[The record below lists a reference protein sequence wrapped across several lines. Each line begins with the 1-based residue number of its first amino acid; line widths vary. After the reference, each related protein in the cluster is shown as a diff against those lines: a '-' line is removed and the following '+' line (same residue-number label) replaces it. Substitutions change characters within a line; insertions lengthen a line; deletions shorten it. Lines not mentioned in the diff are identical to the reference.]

1 MIAWAST
8 GGGAK
13 RPFSP
18 GIWDEELMSLQFTHA
33 PPLAAAVGC

>member
-18 GIWDEELMSLQFTHA
+18 GIWDEELKISGKT
-33 PPLAAAVGC
+33 